1 MPFTAF
7 SYVEA
12 SFFLS
17 SLSYNSVCCC
27 CCCFFFFFH
36 FVLFALVF
44 VSFFRLLFGAHRQ
57 IKRNFQFACKLWK
70 IDLPYTVQTMHPAI
84 RHCILF
90 FSLSVCVHCTQGI
103 WHIHILP
110 SVNIH
115 WNLIFKQ
122 RTKHNTARRKK
133 EVSRFRALQL

>member
-12 SFFLS
+12 SFFWVR
-17 SLSYNSVCCC
+17 SVIAQCVVVA
-27 CCCFFFFFH
+27 FFLFFVH

-70 IDLPYTVQTMHPAI
+70 IDLPYTAQNMHPAI

-103 WHIHILP
+103 GHIHTLA

-115 WNLIFKQ
+115 WNLIFK
-122 RTKHNTARRKK
+122 RDGRATDEAEYNMKK
-133 EVSRFRALQL
+133 KRSFRA